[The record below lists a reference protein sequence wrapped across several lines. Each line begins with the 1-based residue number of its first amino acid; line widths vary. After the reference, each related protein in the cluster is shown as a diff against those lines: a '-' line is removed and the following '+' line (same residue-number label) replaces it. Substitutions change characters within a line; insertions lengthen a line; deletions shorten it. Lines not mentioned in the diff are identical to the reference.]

1 MYAGSRPTSLIYLDG
16 REVKES
22 KRIVPFQVHGKT
34 YDEALKSAVAYVASK
49 TPLKNSDAWTH
60 TEMQAVPKGI
70 KEEVAES
77 NGLSPVVASIEV
89 TSVTVNLN
97 IQENIPE
104 WVEYDSAT
112 PTDQAAWQAKLAD
125 TKPHEEG
132 HAAIAEEG
140 AHELDKKLPGTRGV
154 GAGSDKAQ
162 AKQVA
167 EGRLKAA
174 YKQKVNDQ
182 AAKTKAEQTA
192 WDEKAKKE
200 HNDNSK

>member
-1 MYAGSRPTSLIYLDG
+1 VT
-16 REVKES
+16 
-22 KRIVPFQVHGKT
+22 FQVHGKT
-34 YDEALKSAVAYVASK
+34 YDEALKSAVAYVAAK
-49 TPLKNSDAWTH
+49 TSLKNSDAWTS
-60 TEMQAVPKGI
+60 TAVQAVPKET
-70 KEEVAES
+70 KEEVTES
-77 NGLSPVVASIEV
+77 NGLSPVVVSIEV

-132 HAAIAEEG
+132 HAAIAEKG
-140 AHELDKKLPGTRGV
+140 AHELDKKLPGTKGV
-154 GAGSDKAQ
+154 GTGNNKAQ

-167 EGRLKAA
+167 QARLKAA
-174 YKQKVNDQ
+174 YKQKVNAQ
-182 AAKTKAEQTA
+182 AAKTNAEQTA
-192 WDEKAKKE
+192 WDNKASKE